1 MSEDAK
7 EKEKN
12 EDSDEELDLDEEKE
26 EVPSG
31 MLSRV
36 FAVLKQAK
44 NENLVTILSIG
55 ILLFSA
61 ITGILAQELN
71 EVDREA
77 SAYET
82 SSSEYVSQARTL
94 ESIENQVILREEIL
108 LTEVKHLVLE
118 QSLYQAEV
126 ELLNESMEQNT
137 QEYHSALLIKDLISY
152 QQNGIMLD
160 DGLLVMC
167 EENPACAQETVSSE
181 NVSFDFE
188 SFTFI
193 ENMNTSTD
201 IFLSVAT
208 DVVNDNENIFGNGS
222 LGELEY
228 LEYRIGYYHDVE
240 NKEHTFN
247 FLGKSGGI
255 EGYLTQLSIEYDNLS
270 WDLLTEEAELD
281 SYAANEQAHLM
292 NWIYYSDRA
301 NHFRELWFEYGDSSD
316 YQYFQIAW
324 ENATSSLSEANAY
337 SDLIDIKSD
346 QITFTKAMM
355 LLRTADI
362 QELQQ
367 ADLSSEL
374 NAASDKFNLMSSEYQ
389 RYIESYQS
397 AQTGLEN
404 ALDLTERLLEQSI
417 ANQSGYI
424 QSNSGEFISEDAQN
438 EFIENV
444 HNESAEKYELSKTA
458 VQEAED
464 IRSIASD
471 VSSSVMYVSVGNVT
485 LGIAGGMLSRSS
497 FGLKNARS
505 IYFLVAAGMAVG
517 MVGLVNAL
525 MIVF

>member
-1 MSEDAK
+1 MSGDDK
-7 EKEKN
+7 EKE
-12 EDSDEELDLDEEKE
+12 EDVNADEELDLEEEKE
-26 EVPSG
+26 EPSSG
-31 MLSRV
+31 ILRRVLS
-36 FAVLKQAK
+36 ALKKAK

-55 ILLFSA
+55 ILIFSA

-77 SAYET
+77 STYET

-118 QSLYQAEV
+118 QSLYEAEV
-126 ELLNESMEQNT
+126 ELLNQSMAQNT
-137 QEYHSALLIKDLISY
+137 HEYYSALLVKDLIIY
-152 QQNGIMLD
+152 QQSGIMLD

-167 EENPACAQETVSSE
+167 EESQACIQEPVSSE
-181 NVSFDFE
+181 NASLNYE
-188 SFTFI
+188 SFTFT
-193 ENMNTSTD
+193 ENVDSSID
-201 IFLSVAT
+201 LFLSTAA
-208 DVVNDNENIFGNGS
+208 DVVNGNENIFGNGS
-222 LGELEY
+222 PEERSELRYE
-228 LEYRIGYYHDVE
+228 IGHYYNSDRG
-240 NKEHTFN
+240 EHTFT
-247 FLGKSGGI
+247 FLGEDEGI
-255 EGYLTQLSIEYDNLS
+255 EGYLTKQSIEYDNLS
-270 WDLLTEEAELD
+270 WELIEYEKDYDLYITTEQAELI
-281 SYAANEQAHLM
+281 
-292 NWIYYSDRA
+292 NWLYYSDRA
-301 NHFRELWFEYGDSSD
+301 NLWYELHGESGDDEDFE
-316 YQYFQIAW
+316 YFQIAW
-324 ENATSSLSEANAY
+324 ENATESLDNANEFSELADNKA
-337 SDLIDIKSD
+337 IQI
-346 QITFTKAMM
+346 QITKSKM
-355 LLRTADI
+355 LLRTSDI
-362 QELQQ
+362 QELTQ
-367 ADLSSEL
+367 ADLTSEL
-374 NAASDKFNLMSSEYQ
+374 SAASDKFNLMSSEYQ

-424 QSNSGEFISEDAQN
+424 QSNSGEFISEDALN

-458 VQEAED
+458 VQEAEE
-464 IRSIASD
+464 IRSVASD

-485 LGIAGGMLSRSS
+485 LGIAGGMLSRTS

>member
-1 MSEDAK
+1 MSEDTK

-36 FAVLKQAK
+36 FALLKQAK

-118 QSLYQAEV
+118 QSLYEAEV
-126 ELLNESMEQNT
+126 ELLMKVRIKHGNITALSRTWFLTNRAVSWTMVTCHVWRESSMRRNCVVQ
-137 QEYHSALLIKDLISY
+137 
-152 QQNGIMLD
+152 
-160 DGLLVMC
+160 
-167 EENPACAQETVSSE
+167 
-181 NVSFDFE
+181 NVSFDLNVHFYWKHE
-188 SFTFI
+188 YLDRQFSI
-193 ENMNTSTD
+193 
-201 IFLSVAT
+201 AT

-222 LGELEY
+222 FGELEY
-228 LEYRIGYYHDVE
+228 LEYRIGYDHDVE

-281 SYAANEQAHLM
+281 SYAANEQANLM

-301 NHFRELWFEYGDSSD
+301 NHFRELWFEYGDASD

-324 ENATSSLSEANAY
+324 ENATSSLSGPM
-337 SDLIDIKSD
+337 LILI
-346 QITFTKAMM
+346 
-355 LLRTADI
+355 
-362 QELQQ
+362 
-367 ADLSSEL
+367 
-374 NAASDKFNLMSSEYQ
+374 
-389 RYIESYQS
+389 
-397 AQTGLEN
+397 
-404 ALDLTERLLEQSI
+404 
-417 ANQSGYI
+417 
-424 QSNSGEFISEDAQN
+424 
-438 EFIENV
+438 
-444 HNESAEKYELSKTA
+444 
-458 VQEAED
+458 
-464 IRSIASD
+464 
-471 VSSSVMYVSVGNVT
+471 
-485 LGIAGGMLSRSS
+485 
-497 FGLKNARS
+497 
-505 IYFLVAAGMAVG
+505 
-517 MVGLVNAL
+517 
-525 MIVF
+525 

>member
-1 MSEDAK
+1 MSEDTKAG
-7 EKEKN
+7 EEGQ
-12 EDSDEELDLDEEKE
+12 DTDEEFDLDREKE
-26 EVPSG
+26 EPPSSFLG
-31 MLSRV
+31 RV
-36 FAVLKQAK
+36 YARLKKAK

-61 ITGILAQELN
+61 ITGILAQELS

-137 QEYHSALLIKDLISY
+137 HDYYSALLVKDLISF
-152 QQNGIMLD
+152 QQSGLMLD
-160 DGLLVMC
+160 DGLLTMC
-167 EENPACAQETVSSE
+167 EDNPACTQETLSSD
-181 NVSFDFE
+181 NVSFDYE
-188 SFTFI
+188 SFTFT
-193 ENMNTSTD
+193 ENVSPSID
-201 IFLSVAT
+201 LFLSTAQ
-208 DVVNDNENIFGNGS
+208 DVVNNNENIFGNGTTV
-222 LGELEY
+222 ELID
-228 LEYRIGYYHDVE
+228 LRYRVGYDYDAE
-240 NKEHTFN
+240 NKEHEFI

-255 EGYLTQLSIEYDNLS
+255 EGYLTELNIVYDDLS
-270 WDLLTEEAELD
+270 WDLLTQESELD
-281 SYAANEQAHLM
+281 TYETNEQAHLT
-292 NWIYYSDRA
+292 NWLYYNGRA
-301 NHFRELWFEYGDSSD
+301 NHFRELWYAYGDTED
-316 YQYFQIAW
+316 YDLFQIAW
-324 ENATSSLSEANAY
+324 ENATSSLTEANSY
-337 SDLIDIKSD
+337 SELIDIKAS

-362 QELQQ
+362 QELTQ

-389 RYIESYQS
+389 RYIESYQY

-424 QSNSGEFISEDAQN
+424 QANSGEFISEDAQN
-438 EFIENV
+438 EFIEGV
-444 HNESAEKYELSKTA
+444 HTESSEKYELSKGA

-464 IRSIASD
+464 IRSVASD
-471 VSSSVMYVSVGNVT
+471 VSTSVMYVSVGNVT
-485 LGIAGGMLSRSS
+485 LGIAGGMLSRTS

-517 MVGLVNAL
+517 MIGLVNAL
-525 MIVF
+525 TIVF